1 MLRRHGWP
9 AFLCLQE
16 VKIAPSDESSQRQL
30 TKAANEAALPDE
42 PLYEAVFSLPRDRF
56 NARGFGGKVHGVAT
70 LYRKDLGV
78 FRTRKPG
85 WDLEGRILLHELSC
99 GLVVMNGYWINGTDH
114 PYRNPHTG
122 EPAGTRHDLKIR
134 YHREI
139 LKEVLAY
146 QGVGKPVVLVGD
158 MNVARSRI
166 DGHPNLR
173 TSPYQHVV
181 NRKDFNE
188 RFFEDEDGMRA
199 IDIFR
204 HLHSDARKYTWH
216 STSHAHGS
224 VCDRVDYVIV
234 SRLLTESNAI
244 ADTDIC
250 DNAADKLHSDHVPIW
265 VDIDLSK
272 VGNAPTE
279 PADQDGP

>member
-9 AFLCLQE
+9 SFLCLQE
-16 VKIAPSDESSQRQL
+16 VKIAPSDEASQRQL
-30 TKAANEAALPDE
+30 VKAANDSALPDE

-70 LYRKDLGV
+70 LYRKDLDA
-78 FRTRKPG
+78 FRTRKPE
-85 WDLEGRILLHELSC
+85 WDLEGRILLHELPC
-99 GLVVMNGYWINGTDH
+99 GLVVMNGYWVNGTDH
-114 PYRNPHTG
+114 PI
-122 EPAGTRHDLKIR
+122 GTHLQK
-134 YHREI
+134 
-139 LKEVLAY
+139 K
-146 QGVGKPVVLVGD
+146 GKPVVLVGD

-173 TSPYQHVV
+173 TSPHQHVV

-188 RFFEDEDGMRA
+188 RFFEDEDGMKG
-199 IDIFR
+199 IDLFR
-204 HLHSDARKYTWH
+204 HVHGNARKYTWH

-234 SRLLTESNAI
+234 SRLLTESHAI
-244 ADTDIC
+244 TDTDIC

-265 VDIDLSK
+265 LDVNIPKLESSLA
-272 VGNAPTE
+272 APSNH
-279 PADQDGP
+279 DGS